1 MADKIDFGTSAPSKK
16 EMEAYEESHQIERI
30 KREAEEAK
38 REHTIPMKIKR
49 FVGRESEKAKA
60 VREGFEAGKTE
71 EQVEK
76 TPEFYPEKEKA
87 YYAPTKGLSKRLFGF
102 AREAKK
108 DITKAGEVGKEIG
121 KDIGQISK
129 EAKEVESFLG
139 GPSKGTKEGGF
150 FSASG
155 TMFEKSAGISRGG
168 GGIPTHESFF
178 GGGGFMSAQGTMFE
192 KAGAVST
199 SGIAKPRKAHH
210 RRKHKK
216 HRSHKLSSDKYALVR
231 MPRKTASQLF
241 NKKLHQKGGLKP

>member
-192 KAGAVST
+192 KAGSVPTA
-199 SGIAKPRKAHH
+199 GIARPRKSRKYHKK
-210 RRKHKK
+210 RKHKK
-216 HRSHKLSSDKYALVR
+216 SSGYILVR